1 VDWVGL
7 TLCVSRPDNL
17 SIRLQWRKLVA
28 RRKTIV
34 TKREELKKKYAAAAE
49 LRTNKVVEISELLA
63 IPPDPRDEQAVTF
76 IAQWRETGRVSVPAQ
91 LKTKAE
97 RLLREWR
104 SIHMACIETQDELE
118 QLDNQRRVTAAERP
132 LSILGR

>member
-1 VDWVGL
+1 V
-7 TLCVSRPDNL
+7 TLRKAYQFDC
-17 SIRLQWRKLVA
+17 QWRKLVA

-49 LRTNKVVEISELLA
+49 LRTNKVGEIRELLA
-63 IPPDPRDEQAVTF
+63 TPPDPRDEQAVKF

-97 RLLREWR
+97 RLLREWH
-104 SIHMACIETQDELE
+104 SIHMACIEIQDELE
-118 QLDNQRRVTAAERP
+118 QLGNQRRVTAPEPP
-132 LSILGR
+132 LSILGRQP

>member
-1 VDWVGL
+1 LRDFEKG
-7 TLCVSRPDNL
+7 L
-17 SIRLQWRKLVA
+17 SIRLQWRKPVA

-34 TKREELKKKYAAAAE
+34 TKREGLKKKYAAAAM
-49 LRTNKVVEISELLA
+49 LRTKKVVEIRELLA
-63 IPPDPRDEQAVTF
+63 IPLDPRDEEAVKF

-104 SIHMACIETQDELE
+104 SIHMACIEIEDELE
-118 QLDNQRRVTAAERP
+118 QLGNQRRVTAAGPP
-132 LSILGR
+132 LSILGRQR